1 MSNIEI
7 VPMKAEHIPVLA
19 QLEKLCFSQPW
30 SEKSLAEE
38 LDNRTAH
45 FLAAVSDDVIM
56 GYIGAFTVCESSYI
70 SNIAVFPQH
79 RRKGIGR
86 LLLRKAAEQARK
98 KGAESISLEVRP
110 SNTAAISLYKSE
122 GYEEVGLRK
131 NFYRDPNED
140 ALILTLTFGND

>member
-1 MSNIEI
+1 
-7 VPMKAEHIPVLA
+7 
-19 QLEKLCFSQPW
+19 
-30 SEKSLAEE
+30 
-38 LDNRTAH
+38 
-45 FLAAVSDDVIM
+45 M
-56 GYIGAFTVCESSYI
+56 GYIGAFTVCESCYI

>member
-56 GYIGAFTVCESSYI
+56 GYIGAFTVCESCYI

-98 KGAESISLEVRP
+98 KGAESISLEVRL